1 MEDPDSW
8 WILGVVLLLVLFN
21 SIFVAAELL
30 VRHTPA
36 KKKLEMSLKKVNIH
50 QYVSAAQLGITISSL
65 GLGWMGGS
73 CLFQWMESG
82 LNRFG
87 LSDGDVQL
95 IASSIVFLLLTFL
108 HAVFGEILPK
118 LFTLSKPENVMRFLT
133 PWVIGCYHI
142 FRPVVQILQRI
153 TDFFSRKL
161 GMDVDKPKKVQS
173 EEEIRQSLEQ
183 SYRHGAIDQTAFT
196 LFDNVFAFV
205 DRVVREVMIPRVEM
219 ICLYEGQSFQD
230 ILQTIKQSGH
240 TRFPFCGKDKDEI
253 LGVICMKDVFE
264 QMKEGDDRS
273 VKDLVRPAL
282 FVPETMELKA
292 MLRHFRQEKARL
304 AVVIDEFGGTSGLV
318 TMEDIM
324 KEMLKEVPHQ
334 ALKDERPLSHATS
347 IEIDSGWLIDEVN
360 QYFHCHIQDA
370 YNDTIGGWIFSQLEK
385 APEVGDQVAF
395 NHLLFSVKQVD
406 HLRITKI
413 EVSINKKHAF
423 LPKIERTEEILFSE
437 PVHSKW
443 ENVVPQLSK
452 Q

>member
-8 WILGVVLLLVLFN
+8 WMLGVVLLLVLFN

-36 KKKLEMSLKKVNIH
+36 KKKLEMSLKKINIH

-82 LNRFG
+82 LNQFG
-87 LSDGDVQL
+87 LSDGAVQL
-95 IASSIVFLLLTFL
+95 IAFSIVFLLLTFL
-108 HAVFGEILPK
+108 HAVFGEIMPK
-118 LFTLSKPENVMRFLT
+118 LFALSKPENVMRFLM
-133 PWVIGCYHI
+133 PWVIGCFQI
-142 FRPVVQILQRI
+142 FRPFVEILQQL
-153 TDFFSRKL
+153 TGFLSRKL
-161 GMDVDKPKKVQS
+161 GMDADKMKKVPS
-173 EEEIRQSLEQ
+173 EEEIRRSLEQ

-196 LFDNVFAFV
+196 LYDNVFAFV

-219 ICLYEGQSFQD
+219 VCLYEGQSFQEV
-230 ILQTIKQSGH
+230 LQTIKQSGY
-240 TRFPFCGKDKDEI
+240 TRLPLCGKDKDEI
-253 LGVICMKDVFE
+253 LGVICMKDMFDK
-264 QMKEGDDRS
+264 MKEGDDFP
-273 VKDLVRPAL
+273 VKELVRPAL

-292 MLRHFRQEKARL
+292 MLRHFQQEKTGL
-304 AVVIDEFGGTSGLV
+304 AIVIDEFGGTSGLI

-324 KEMLKEVPHQ
+324 KEMLKEAPYPALEEQSLLSQ
-334 ALKDERPLSHATS
+334 AKT
-347 IEIDSGWLIDEVN
+347 IEIDPGWLIDEVN

-370 YNDTIGGWIFSQLEK
+370 YNDTIGGWLFSKLEK

-395 NHLLFSVKQVD
+395 AHLLFNVKQVD

-413 EVSINKKHAF
+413 EVSFNKENVP
-423 LPKIERTEEILFSE
+423 LPKLNRTEDILFSKR
-437 PVHSKW
+437 VHSKW